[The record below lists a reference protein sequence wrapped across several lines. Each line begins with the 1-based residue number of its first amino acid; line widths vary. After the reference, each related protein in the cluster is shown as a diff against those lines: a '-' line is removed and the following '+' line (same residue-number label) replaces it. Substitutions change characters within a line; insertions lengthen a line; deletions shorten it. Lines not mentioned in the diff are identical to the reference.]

1 MQVKTKE
8 LEIPKE
14 FMETEWQTNKV
25 KIKKWTLGIRNE
37 ILDQTSEY
45 TTRAGKSVDSKIK
58 GGFIQILTIAKCTV
72 EAPWSVGNV
81 GVVNELD
88 PQLGDWI
95 YKEMSELNGGEASD
109 APKNSNPPL
118 DVSLEAK
125 K

>member
-14 FMETEWQTNKV
+14 FMEEEWQTNKV
-25 KIKKWTLGIRNE
+25 KIRKWTLGIRND

-45 TTRAGKSVDSKIK
+45 TTRAGKNVDSKIK

-95 YKEMSELNGGEASD
+95 YKEITELNGGETSD
-109 APKNSNPPL
+109 APKNSNLPL
-118 DVSLEAK
+118 EESSEAK